1 MKLGARTI
9 QILKNFSQINE
20 SMMFRKGNTLTTVS
34 PLKEMMAKATIQ
46 ESFDRDFGIYDLNKL
61 LGTLSL
67 FDDPELVFES
77 KSIRIQNDKQ
87 TANYYYTD
95 EKMLD
100 PPKQGSIALN
110 NPEINFDL
118 TSPIFTSVMKA
129 MHILQLSHMAFVGD
143 RNTIKVAA
151 AEEQKKA
158 AGNVFQVEVGE
169 TKHEFKILIKSELLK
184 LLPENYNV
192 SITSKGISRFK
203 TTDVEYWIAVDGKNS
218 TFTE

>member
-34 PLKEMMAKATIQ
+34 PLKEMMAKATIN
-46 ESFDRDFGIYDLNKL
+46 ETFDRDFGIYDLNKL

-67 FDDPELVFES
+67 FEEPELVFES
-77 KSIRIQNDKQ
+77 KSIRIQNGKQ

-110 NPEINFDL
+110 DPEINFDM
-118 TSPIFTSVMKA
+118 TNQIFTSVTKA
-129 MHILQLSHMAFVGD
+129 MHILQLSHIAFVGD

-184 LLPENYNV
+184 LLPDNYQV